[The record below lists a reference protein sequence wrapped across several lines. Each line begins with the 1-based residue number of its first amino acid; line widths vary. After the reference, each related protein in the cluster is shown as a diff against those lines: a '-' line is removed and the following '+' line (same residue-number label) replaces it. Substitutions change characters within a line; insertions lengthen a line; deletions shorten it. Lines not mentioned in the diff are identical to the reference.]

1 MNISVDGVS
10 IFVGQGGMPWKADQR
25 TLVLQH
31 GAGMDRTVWVLL
43 ARYFARHGFNVVA
56 ADLPGHGASK
66 GEALESIQAQA
77 EYLWRL
83 LDVLQASHELP
94 DAQVI
99 LGGHS
104 MGSLMVLDAASQQA
118 DRVEQL
124 ILFGAGYPMP
134 VGAPLLDAAQAN
146 SQTAV
151 DMIAIFS
158 HSYGSQLGHN
168 HMAGIS
174 VQNMAMALLERAAPG
189 VLYTDLKAC
198 NDYQGG
204 EAAAQAVKGKP
215 CTLIVGRN
223 DRMTPVRAAGK
234 LAGILQAQLTMI
246 DKCGHMMM
254 SEQPE
259 ATLQAARQCL
269 LPGSGNLMQSS
280 QNRAD

>member
-1 MNISVDGVS
+1 MNVSVDGVS
-10 IFVGQGGMPWKADQR
+10 IYVGHGGMPWKADQR

-66 GEALESIQAQA
+66 GDPLESIQAQA
-77 EYLWRL
+77 EHLWRL
-83 LDVLQASHELP
+83 LDALQSNHDLP
-94 DAQVI
+94 DGQVV

-104 MGSLMVLDAASQQA
+104 MGSLMVVEAAAQQA
-118 DRVEQL
+118 ERVEQL
-124 ILFGAGYPMP
+124 VLFGAGYPMP
-134 VGAPLLDAAQAN
+134 VGPPLLDAAFQN
-146 SQTAV
+146 SQSAV

-158 HSYGSQLGHN
+158 HSFGSQLGHN
-168 HMAGIS
+168 PMAGIS

-204 EAAAQAVKGKP
+204 EAAAKALKDKP
-215 CTLIVGRN
+215 CTIIAGRN
-223 DRMTPVRAAGK
+223 DRMTPVKAAK
-234 LAGILQAQLTMI
+234 NLAGLLQAKLSMI
-246 DKCGHMMM
+246 ENCGHMMM

-259 ATLQAARQCL
+259 DTLQAVRRCL
-269 LPGSGNLMQSS
+269 LP
-280 QNRAD
+280 D